1 MQAVTGNGIVDIHS
15 GVHDS
20 IACRCNRLDRTTLQY
35 VMRYALVTDLQIL
48 NMLRITDPVKIQ
60 HTSQRLIVGVRE
72 EDLTIAGRTG
82 YILGMGS
89 LGVIKRINRDIA
101 CIFAYVS
108 LQVYINAVLT
118 VTERIIPVM
127 CESAHIACLHHIVF
141 RCIATAV

>member
-1 MQAVTGNGIVDIHS
+1 MV
-15 GVHDS
+15 
-20 IACRCNRLDRTTLQY
+20 L
-35 VMRYALVTDLQIL
+35 
-48 NMLRITDPVKIQ
+48 
-60 HTSQRLIVGVRE
+60 RE

-118 VTERIIPVM
+118 VTEK
-127 CESAHIACLHHIVF
+127 
-141 RCIATAV
+141 

>member
-1 MQAVTGNGIVDIHS
+1 M
-15 GVHDS
+15 
-20 IACRCNRLDRTTLQY
+20 
-35 VMRYALVTDLQIL
+35 
-48 NMLRITDPVKIQ
+48 
-60 HTSQRLIVGVRE
+60 RE